1 MPYID
6 PARRDV
12 IELAPTG
19 LLAPKEIQ
27 TVGELNFA
35 ISRLMTAFIK
45 NSGGVS
51 YGSCA
56 AARAAC
62 HDAAEELYR
71 RVVAPYED
79 KKCLENGDVYGDVH
93 APPVDLGGEA

>member
-6 PARRDV
+6 QTRRDA
-12 IELAPTG
+12 IELPGTGVIAPR
-19 LLAPKEIQ
+19 EIK
-27 TVGELNFA
+27 TVGELNYA
-35 ISRLMTAFIK
+35 ITRLATAFIQ
-45 NSGGVS
+45 NNGGVS

-71 RVVAPYED
+71 RVVVPYED
-79 KKCLENGDVYGDVH
+79 RKCSENGDVYGPLG
-93 APPVDLGGEA
+93 APSVDLGGEA

>member
-1 MPYID
+1 MPYITAE
-6 PARRDV
+6 ARER
-12 IELAPTG
+12 IELSGTGVIAPR
-19 LLAPKEIQ
+19 EIK
-27 TVGELNFA
+27 TVGELNYA
-35 ISRLMTAFIK
+35 ITRLLTQFIQ

-62 HDAAEELYR
+62 HDAADELYR

-79 KKCLENGDVYGDVH
+79 AKRKENGDVYG
-93 APPVDLGGEA
+93 PLS